1 MGASLD
7 KRYELFCLTD
17 PLFYDSPNGSSAA
30 QRHFAAATRP
40 LPAGWTRASL
50 GEWQLHV
57 PLHVSATLD
66 NAERVLGKL
75 FDYCVPREL
84 SFKFLRSPL
93 ALHTRNA
100 KYAPRGTS
108 GKLAAIYPMDDTSC
122 ERILAELD
130 SIIGGEHGPYILSD
144 LRYGEGPLYVRYG
157 SFTERYCRSTAGDVV
172 PAIEDDTGQLVPDL
186 RTPVF
191 TFPAWV
197 TLPPFLSPHL
207 AARNAVTIKELP
219 YQIGQALHFSNG
231 GGVYAGTDSRTGE
244 PVVLK
249 EARPYAGL
257 AADGSD
263 AVARLRR
270 EHDILRQL
278 SGLGVVPGVHGY
290 FEAGGHHFLVEDH
303 VDGVPLNSI
312 YARRYPLIAAE
323 PEPAEIAD
331 YTSWALGICASLD
344 RAVEA
349 IHQRGIVFNDLHMFN
364 VLIRPDDTVALID
377 FEAAARIDEG
387 KRPALGNPGFMAPRD
402 RTGFDIDRYSL
413 ACVRLAMFM
422 PLTTLFALD
431 RGKAEHVAEV
441 IAEYFPVAR
450 DFLDGAVRTIAGPR
464 PGRARRAS
472 GDGTGRPGPAPVP
485 SISPGQGGWEE
496 ARRSLVLAIH
506 RSATPSRDD
515 RLFPGDI
522 EQFATPAGGLCVAT
536 GAAGVLY
543 AIAEAGAE
551 NRPVHIDWLIGHTAE
566 PLPGAR
572 LGLYDGM
579 IGVAGVLSR
588 LGHPGAAQRV
598 AEICLGERWERLGI
612 DLHGGLSG
620 LALGLLHLGDATGE
634 VRLREAALR
643 AADMVAARAPA
654 QASSGDG
661 GPAGL
666 LRGPS
671 GPALLFIRMFERTDD
686 PGYLDL
692 AAAAIRADLDRCVP
706 DGNGALKVDEGW
718 RSMPYLGGGS
728 AGIGLVIDEFLAHRR
743 DAGFERAAEGILT
756 AACST
761 YYAQPGLFRGRAGM
775 MLYLSREQRAD
786 RVACDPRV
794 AAHVRRLAWHAI
806 SYRGGIAFP
815 GEALFRLSMD
825 LATGTAGVLLGLARA
840 LSPDGGELPFH
851 GPAQRP
857 DDREAC
863 ADGHSDVPGRIGQ
876 GPQEMSVITR
886 R

>member
-1 MGASLD
+1 VPPG
-7 KRYELFCLTD
+7 
-17 PLFYDSPNGSSAA
+17 G
-30 QRHFAAATRP
+30 P
-40 LPAGWTRASL
+40 LPAQGWKI
-50 GEWQLHV
+50 
-57 PLHVSATLD
+57 HVSAGLD

-130 SIIGGEHGPYILSD
+130 SLIGGEHGPYILSD

-413 ACVRLAMFM
+413 ACVKLAMFM

-431 RGKAEHVAEV
+431 RGKAEHIAEV
-441 IAEYFPVAR
+441 IAEHFPVAR
-450 DFLDGAVRTIAGPR
+450 GFLDGAVRTIVGPGHRRAG
-464 PGRARRAS
+464 RAS
-472 GDGTGRPGPAPVP
+472 GDGAARPGPGPVLP
-485 SISPGQGGWEE
+485 ITPDQGGWEE

-551 NRPVHIDWLIGHTAE
+551 NRPGHIDWLIGHTAE

-598 AEICLGERWERLGI
+598 AEICLGERWEKLGI

-620 LALGLLHLGDATGE
+620 LALALLHLGDATGE

-643 AADMVAARAPA
+643 ATEMVAARAPGR
-654 QASSGDG
+654 ASSGDG
-661 GPAGL
+661 ARAGL

-692 AAAAIRADLDRCVP
+692 AAAALGADLDRCVP

-743 DAGFERAAEGILT
+743 DAGFERAAAGIMA
-756 AACST
+756 AACSA

-840 LSPDGGELPFH
+840 LSPDGGELPCH

>member
-1 MGASLD
+1 MFAMAAS
-7 KRYELFCLTD
+7 
-17 PLFYDSPNGSSAA
+17 
-30 QRHFAAATRP
+30 
-40 LPAGWTRASL
+40 
-50 GEWQLHV
+50 
-57 PLHVSATLD
+57 
-66 NAERVLGKL
+66 
-75 FDYCVPREL
+75 
-84 SFKFLRSPL
+84 RSD
-93 ALHTRNA
+93 
-100 KYAPRGTS
+100 
-108 GKLAAIYPMDDTSC
+108 I
-122 ERILAELD
+122 
-130 SIIGGEHGPYILSD
+130 
-144 LRYGEGPLYVRYG
+144 V
-157 SFTERYCRSTAGDVV
+157 
-172 PAIEDDTGQLVPDL
+172 EDDTGQLVPDL

-197 TLPPFLSPHL
+197 TLPPFLGPHL
-207 AARNAVTIKELP
+207 AARNAVTIKDLP
-219 YQIGQALHFSNG
+219 YRIDEALHFSNG

-278 SGLGVVPGVHGY
+278 SDLGVVPGVHGY

-303 VDGVPLNSI
+303 VDGVPLNSL
-312 YARRYPLIAAE
+312 YARRYPLIAAV
-323 PEPAEIAD
+323 PDPAEIAN
-331 YTSWALGICASLD
+331 YTSWALGICAGLD

-349 IHQRGIVFNDLHMFN
+349 IHKRGIVINDLHMFN
-364 VLIRPDDTVALID
+364 IMIRPDDSVALID
-377 FEAAARIDEG
+377 FEAAAHIDEG

-402 RTGFDIDRYSL
+402 RTGFDIDCYSL
-413 ACVRLAMFM
+413 ACVKLAMFM

-441 IAEYFPVAR
+441 IAEHFPVAR
-450 DFLDGAVRTIAGPR
+450 DFLDGAVRVIVE
-464 PGRARRAS
+464 PGRRRAARGS
-472 GDGTGRPGPAPVP
+472 GDGTATPGPGAIPP
-485 SISPGQGGWEE
+485 ITPGQRGWEQ

-522 EQFATPAGGLCVAT
+522 QQFATPVGGLCVAT

-543 AIAEAGAE
+543 AIAEAGTE
-551 NRPVHIDWLIGHTAE
+551 TLPGHIDWLIRHTAE
-566 PLPGAR
+566 PLAGAR

-579 IGVAGVLSR
+579 IGVASVLSR

-598 AEICLGERWERLGI
+598 AEICLAERWDRLGI

-620 LALGLLHLGDATGE
+620 LALALLHLGDATGE

-643 AADMVAARAPA
+643 AADMVAARAPGR
-654 QASSGDG
+654 ASRGDG
-661 GPAGL
+661 GPAG
-666 LRGPS
+666 
-671 GPALLFIRMFERTDD
+671 AL
-686 PGYLDL
+686 G
-692 AAAAIRADLDRCVP
+692 ADLDSCVSN
-706 DGNGALKVDEGW
+706 GNGALMVDEGW
-718 RSMPYLGGGS
+718 RSMPYLDGGS
-728 AGIGLVIDEFLAHRR
+728 AGIGLVVDDFLAHRR
-743 DAGFERAAEGILT
+743 DAGFERAATGIQ
-756 AACST
+756 AAAYST

-775 MLYLSREQRAD
+775 MLYLSRGRRAD

-806 SYRGGIAFP
+806 RYQGGTAFP
-815 GEALFRLSMD
+815 GESLFRLSMD

-851 GPAQRP
+851 GPAQRS
-857 DDREAC
+857 DDPGAC
-863 ADGHSDVPGRIGQ
+863 ANGHSDVPGRVGQ
-876 GPQEMSVITR
+876 GPQEISVITR